1 MSSKSRLIEFDI
13 LKGLGILFVILGHSV
28 PDFPVNLRADFL
40 SGTIEKLMYSFHMP
54 LFFICAGCMVQM
66 FDSKQVVS
74 GGGFLKKKFLRLI
87 VPYMCFSIAV
97 LILKILFSSFT
108 RSGVDFCD
116 SIYGIMFEGKYY
128 WFLYVM
134 FLVLTTVELLR
145 RLKVKYLYVWLI
157 AFSFYLLGLYLNTS
171 FLCLNRFGYYFLFTM
186 VGTLAYKHKSS
197 IDKFV
202 SHWYS
207 NLLLFLVFAFLFSV
221 RVPDV
226 LIIKELFRFILA
238 IVGTTLTYSLSLWIK
253 ENCNKM
259 TAILFYFGV
268 MSLAYYLVHM
278 INQLPIYYL
287 VAKMNLP
294 IPVLSVVAIF
304 AITTLLTYIMV
315 KIMNSIPICRFMMG
329 MPMSNK

>member
-1 MSSKSRLIEFDI
+1 
-13 LKGLGILFVILGHSV
+13 
-28 PDFPVNLRADFL
+28 
-40 SGTIEKLMYSFHMP
+40 
-54 LFFICAGCMVQM
+54 
-66 FDSKQVVS
+66 
-74 GGGFLKKKFLRLI
+74 
-87 VPYMCFSIAV
+87 MCFSIAV

-157 AFSFYLLGLYLNTS
+157 AFSFYLLGLYLTTS

-186 VGTLAYKHKSS
+186 VGTLAYKYKSS
-197 IDKFV
+197 IDKYV
-202 SHWYS
+202 SHWYF
-207 NLLLFLVFAFLFSV
+207 NLLLFLVFASLFSV

-259 TAILFYFGV
+259 TAILSYFGV

-304 AITTLLTYIMV
+304 TITTLLTYIMV

-329 MPMSNK
+329 MPMSKK